1 MSKKKQLH
9 ISLKNSEKKGKLKK
23 MRAKK
28 LEFSKRVKLEMIES
42 DLEEETILNWNLKV
56 KFTEI
61 AKSKQEELEH
71 IGLWIQTLL
80 NTIYFIKTNWE
91 EVQNYKKEHV

>member
-1 MSKKKQLH
+1 
-9 ISLKNSEKKGKLKK
+9 

-28 LEFSKRVKLEMIES
+28 FEFSKRVKLEMIES

>member
-1 MSKKKQLH
+1 MR
-9 ISLKNSEKKGKLKK
+9 EKKF
-23 MRAKK
+23 
-28 LEFSKRVKLEMIES
+28 EFSKRVKLEMIES
-42 DLEEETILNWNLKV
+42 DLEEETKLNWNLKV